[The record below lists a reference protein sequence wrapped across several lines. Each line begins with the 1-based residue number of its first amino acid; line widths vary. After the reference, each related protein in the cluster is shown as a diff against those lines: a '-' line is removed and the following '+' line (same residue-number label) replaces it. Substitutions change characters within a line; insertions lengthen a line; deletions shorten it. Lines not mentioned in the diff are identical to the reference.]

1 MTVNIAGKTVSVAD
15 LLALAGGIVAI
26 VGAPLAWIN
35 LSAQGMSE
43 DLGGLDEGLLAG
55 KVALALGILLVVV
68 AGIAILKLV
77 KIPPLALAL
86 IELGLGVLV
95 LAVLVLVYFTDILSD
110 HSFQD
115 ISDLYKSMG
124 GSASLSVGVIVE
136 LVGGLLAVGGGVLAL
151 VKKA

>member
-1 MTVNIAGKTVSVAD
+1 MTVNIAGKTVAVAD

-26 VGAPLAWIN
+26 VGAPLAWISV
-35 LSAQGMSE
+35 SAQGMSE
-43 DLGGLDEGLLAG
+43 DIGGLDEGLLAG

-77 KIPPLALAL
+77 QIPPLPLAL

-95 LAVLVLVYFTDILSD
+95 LLVLVAVYFTSILSD

-115 ISDLYKSMG
+115 ISDLYKAMG
-124 GSASLSVGVIVE
+124 GSASLALGVIVE
-136 LVGGLLAVGGGVLAL
+136 IVAGLLAIGGGVLAI